1 MKKGKGERED
11 GAWCLV
17 TYLTC
22 ISLPLIPYEM
32 RYMSMIMSM
41 SMNMNTYE
49 NVSLASS
56 TVQVQ
61 SDWLFL
67 LLYDRYM

>member
-1 MKKGKGERED
+1 
-11 GAWCLV
+11 
-17 TYLTC
+17 
-22 ISLPLIPYEM
+22 
-32 RYMSMIMSM
+32 MIMSM